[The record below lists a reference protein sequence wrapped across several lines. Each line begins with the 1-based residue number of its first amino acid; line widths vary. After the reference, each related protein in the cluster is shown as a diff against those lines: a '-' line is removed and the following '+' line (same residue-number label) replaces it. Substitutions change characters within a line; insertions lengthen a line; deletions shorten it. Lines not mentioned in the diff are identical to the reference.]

1 MNSLT
6 TSQRAAHQA
15 LADTVK
21 LTDGCQRDNAML
33 RKKCILTHDAMVR
46 EKERLEPGAEEDLYT
61 DPGSERVRAYQK
73 ACTIQIMADQVMGA
87 LGSIA
92 EGL

>member
-15 LADTVK
+15 LAKTVK
-21 LTDGCQRDNAML
+21 LTDRCQSDNAML
-33 RKKCILTHDAMVR
+33 RKKCILTHDAMIR
-46 EKERLEPGAEEDLYT
+46 EKERLLPGAEEDMY
-61 DPGSERVRAYQK
+61 DNPHSVRVRAYLK
-73 ACTIQIMADQVMGA
+73 ACTIQTMADQVMGA
-87 LGSIA
+87 LNSIA